1 MSMLQEI
8 FKFLDNAKNTKFSFS
23 NDDVKFK
30 VDDDGLDL
38 NIKKKKQQKKQGN
51 GVKQSKRIQ

>member
-1 MSMLQEI
+1 MLQEI

-38 NIKKKKQQKKQGN
+38 SIKKKKNHQGKSN
-51 GVKQSKRIQ
+51 STPKPVKRIK

>member
-1 MSMLQEI
+1 MLQDI

-38 NIKKKKQQKKQGN
+38 SIKKKKQKQVENGN
-51 GVKQSKRIQ
+51 KTKPVKRIQ

>member
-1 MSMLQEI
+1 MLQEI

-38 NIKKKKQQKKQGN
+38 NIKKKKQQKKQEN

>member
-1 MSMLQEI
+1 MNMLQEI

-38 NIKKKKQQKKQGN
+38 SIKKKKQHKKVEN
-51 GVKQSKRIQ
+51 GKAPMKRIK

>member
-1 MSMLQEI
+1 MLQEI

-38 NIKKKKQQKKQGN
+38 NIKKKKQQKKQEN
-51 GVKQSKRIQ
+51 GIKQSKRIQ